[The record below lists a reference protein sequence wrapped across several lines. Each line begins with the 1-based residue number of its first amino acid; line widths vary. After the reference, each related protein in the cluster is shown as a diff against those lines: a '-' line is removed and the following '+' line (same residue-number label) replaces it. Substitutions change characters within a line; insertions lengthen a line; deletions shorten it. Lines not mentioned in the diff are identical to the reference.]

1 VLKIIGLIVAGALIG
16 LLGYAAT
23 KPDTFTVQ
31 RSIAIE
37 ASPEKIYPL
46 IADFNNWATWSPFEK
61 MDPSMKRTFSGAASG
76 TGAVYA
82 WEGNGNAGSG
92 RMEITRAAPPDKVT
106 IKLDFTKPFPA
117 NNVVNFTLAPS
128 GDGTT
133 VRWAMQGHN
142 AYVAKLMSVFFNMDH
157 IVGGQFEDGLAAMKA
172 AAERAK
178 GSKGSEHSGATS
190 N

>member
-16 LLGYAAT
+16 VLGYAAT

-31 RSIAIE
+31 RSIAIN

-46 IADFNNWATWSPFEK
+46 IADFKNWGAWSPFEK
-61 MDPSMKRTFSGAASG
+61 MDPSMKRTMSGAASG

-82 WEGNGNAGSG
+82 WEGNSNAGSG
-92 RMEITRAAPPDKVT
+92 RMEITGATPPDKVT

-117 NNVVNFTLAPS
+117 SNVVNFTLAPS

-133 VRWAMQGHN
+133 VRWAMQGRN
-142 AYVAKLMSVFFNMDH
+142 TYVAKLMNVFFSMDH
-157 IVGGQFEDGLAAMKA
+157 MVGGQFETGLAAMKA
-172 AAERAK
+172 EVER
-178 GSKGSEHSGATS
+178 
-190 N
+190 

>member
-16 LLGYAAT
+16 VLGYAAT

-31 RSIAIE
+31 RSIAIN

-46 IADFNNWATWSPFEK
+46 IADFKNWGAWSPFEK
-61 MDPSMKRTFSGAASG
+61 MDPSMKRTMSGAASG

-82 WEGNGNAGSG
+82 WEGNSNAGSG
-92 RMEITRAAPPDKVT
+92 RMEITGATPPDKVT

-133 VRWAMQGHN
+133 VRWAMQGRN
-142 AYVAKLMSVFFNMDH
+142 TYVAKLMSVFFSMDH
-157 IVGGQFEDGLAAMKA
+157 MVGGQFETGLAAMKA
-172 AAERAK
+172 AAE
-178 GSKGSEHSGATS
+178 GSKGSEYSGETS